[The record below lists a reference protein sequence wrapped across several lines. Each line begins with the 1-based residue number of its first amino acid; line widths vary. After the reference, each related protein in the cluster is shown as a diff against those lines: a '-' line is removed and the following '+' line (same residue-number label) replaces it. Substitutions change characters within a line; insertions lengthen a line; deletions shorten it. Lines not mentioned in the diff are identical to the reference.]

1 MTGDRASGEH
11 GAAVA
16 GLRILVLEDEML
28 VALLVE
34 DMLTELGCIV
44 IGPASSVAQ
53 ALALLA
59 AGPVDL
65 ALLDVNLSH
74 GGSGYAVADA
84 LAARAIPFA
93 FVTGYGRISL
103 RAPHRDR
110 PILQKP
116 FRTEAL
122 SRVLVTLAPAAGR

>member
-1 MTGDRASGEH
+1 MTGDRATGER
-11 GAAVA
+11 GAALA

-28 VALLVE
+28 VAMLVE
-34 DMLTELGCIV
+34 DMLAELGCV
-44 IGPASSVAQ
+44 VVGPASSVTE

-59 AGPVDL
+59 AGPVDS

-110 PILQKP
+110 PVLQKP
-116 FRTEAL
+116 FRMEAL
-122 SRVLVTLAPAAGR
+122 SRVLATLAAAAGR

>member
-1 MTGDRASGEH
+1 MSGDGG
-11 GAAVA
+11 GALA
-16 GLRILVLEDEML
+16 GLRVLVLEDEML

-34 DMLTELGCIV
+34 DMIAELGGMV
-44 IGPASSVAQ
+44 IGPASSVAE
-53 ALALLA
+53 ALALVD
-59 AGPVDL
+59 AGQVQA

-93 FVTGYGRISL
+93 FVTGYGRTSL
-103 RAPHRDR
+103 REPYQDR

-116 FRTEAL
+116 FLVEAL
-122 SRVLVTLAPAAGR
+122 RRVLATLAAGAGL

>member
-1 MTGDRASGEH
+1 MTGDPLTGEH
-11 GAAVA
+11 GDALT

-34 DMLTELGCIV
+34 DMLAELGCV
-44 IGPASSVAQ
+44 VVGPASSASD

-59 AGPVDL
+59 SGPVDA

-93 FVTGYGRISL
+93 FVTGYGRTSL
-103 RAPHRDR
+103 REPHRDR

-116 FRTEAL
+116 FRMEAL
-122 SRVLVTLAPAAGR
+122 SRVLATLAAAGR